1 MHLARSVALRCC
13 CAARPRQDEVAWFI
27 AQGCIPG
34 VCHGSSVGRRA
45 RVVARKA
52 ATMAAVAACT
62 PTIAS
67 VHAGSTGPL
76 GMYLVIPVRA
86 LCSVESLILTS
97 GRHVRHTRCT
107 ARGKCVH
114 LHVQHLHTPR
124 AARRAQLFDLY
135 MYPDVFRAGT
145 LAVLYHDREIHIS
158 AERVTPFRLTVRW
171 AKAIKY

>member
-1 MHLARSVALRCC
+1 
-13 CAARPRQDEVAWFI
+13 
-27 AQGCIPG
+27 
-34 VCHGSSVGRRA
+34 
-45 RVVARKA
+45 
-52 ATMAAVAACT
+52 MAAVAACT

-86 LCSVESLILTS
+86 LCSLESLVLTS

-114 LHVQHLHTPR
+114 LHAQHLHTPR

-158 AERVTPFRLTVRW
+158 AERVTPIRLTVRW